1 MTLPGSASGVRNVSI
16 HDEEP
21 LERLAGADDSSIANA
36 ICRRMDMTTVIANT
50 TIVTGDAGHTV
61 LHDAGIAISEDRIV
75 SVGPTDEIR
84 QAHPDAE
91 VVDGRRKAV
100 FPGLINCHTHLLATG
115 DRGILEDFGFPTRL
129 AFPVS
134 ARSLLSHEER
144 RTLALLGALESIRS
158 GTTSLLEISSDVSD
172 YAADLA
178 ATGLRLA
185 LAENIN
191 DVDEAQARSG
201 VYRFDAAR
209 ADAGLQRCADLV
221 ESWHGRHQGRVS
233 CFLAPHAPETC
244 SPDLLRRSR
253 EMAESYGVGYTIHL
267 SQSRQEIEAVM
278 RVRGVSPTHYLFAN
292 DFLGPDLLTAHCRYV
307 NSAEIALLGQ
317 CGVKVA
323 NNAAIAAR
331 RGAAAPVRELLDA
344 GCVIG
349 MGSDNMAED
358 MVEVMRAGLFLERVR
373 RNDEVYP
380 QPEDVLEWA
389 TMGGA
394 RALGMEDITGSLEVG
409 KQADLFTVDLLRP
422 HLVPSLRVVSAFVHN
437 GQPSD
442 ITSVMVDG
450 EWVMR
455 DGKVLTIDEDD
466 VVRRAEAVGHAVWR
480 RLLERYPNVPFPVAI
495 PQSIV

>member
-1 MTLPGSASGVRNVSI
+1 
-16 HDEEP
+16 
-21 LERLAGADDSSIANA
+21 
-36 ICRRMDMTTVIANT
+36 MTTVIANT
-50 TIVTGDAGHTV
+50 TIVTGDAGRTV
-61 LHDAGIAISEDRIV
+61 LHDAGIAVSEGRIAA
-75 SVGPTDEIR
+75 VGPTAEVAR
-84 QAHPDAE
+84 SHPDAE
-91 VVDGRRKAV
+91 VVDGRGKAV
-100 FPGLINCHTHLLATG
+100 FPGLVNCHTHLLATG

-129 AFPVS
+129 TFPVS
-134 ARSLLSHEER
+134 ARSLLNAEER
-144 RTLALLGALESIRS
+144 QTLALLGALESIRS
-158 GTTSLLEISSDVSD
+158 GATCLLEISSDVAG
-172 YAADLA
+172 YAPDLA

-191 DVDEAQARSG
+191 DVDEAQAREG
-201 VYRFDAAR
+201 VYHFDAAK
-209 ADAGLQRCADLV
+209 ADAGLQRSADLV
-221 ESWHGRHQGRVS
+221 ESWHGRQQGRVS

-253 EMAESYGVGYTIHL
+253 EMAEGYGVGYTIHL
-267 SQSRQEIEAVM
+267 SQSSQEIEAVM

-292 DFLGPDLLTAHCRYV
+292 DFLGPNLLAAHCRYV
-307 NSAEIALLGQ
+307 NPAEIALLGQ

-331 RGAAAPVRELLDA
+331 RGAAAPVRELQGA
-344 GCVIG
+344 GCAIG

-389 TMGGA
+389 TSGGA
-394 RALGMEDITGSLEVG
+394 KALGMSESIGSLEAG
-409 KQADLFTVDLLRP
+409 KKADLFVVDLLRP

-437 GQPSD
+437 GQPGD

-450 EWVMR
+450 DWVMR

-495 PQSIV
+495 PPPIV

>member
-1 MTLPGSASGVRNVSI
+1 
-16 HDEEP
+16 
-21 LERLAGADDSSIANA
+21 
-36 ICRRMDMTTVIANT
+36 MTTVIANT
-50 TIVTGDAGHTV
+50 TVVTGDAGRTV
-61 LHDAGIAISEDRIV
+61 LRDAGIAISEARIV
-75 SVGPTDEIR
+75 SVGQTAEVR

-91 VVDGRRKAV
+91 VMDGRGKAV

-134 ARSLLSHEER
+134 ARSLLSAEER

-158 GTTSLLEISSDVSD
+158 GTTCLLEISSDVAG

-178 ATGLRLA
+178 ATGLRLV

-201 VYRFDAAR
+201 VYHFDEAR
-209 ADAGLQRCADLV
+209 AGAGLQRCADLV
-221 ESWHGRHQGRVS
+221 ESWHGRYQGRVT

-244 SPDLLRRSR
+244 SPELLRRGR
-253 EMAESYGVGYTIHL
+253 EMAEGYGVGYTIHL
-267 SQSRQEIEAVM
+267 AQSRQEVEAVM
-278 RVRGVSPTHYLFAN
+278 RVRGVSPTHYLFASG
-292 DFLGPDLLTAHCRYV
+292 FLGPDLLVAHCRYV
-307 NSAEIALLGQ
+307 NSGEIALLGH

-389 TMGGA
+389 TKGGA
-394 RALGMEDITGSLEVG
+394 KALSMEDITGSLEVG
-409 KQADLFTVDLLRP
+409 KKADLFVVDLLRP

-437 GQPSD
+437 GQPAD

-455 DGKVLTIDEDD
+455 DGKVLTIDEED
-466 VVRRAEAVGHAVWR
+466 VVRQGEVVGHAVWR
-480 RLLERYPNVPFPVAI
+480 RLLDRYPNVPFPVAI
-495 PQSIV
+495 SPAPV